1 MELGLGLPQTGHF
14 ATPAALRT
22 VAVAAEAAGYAS
34 LWAFDR
40 LLAPLAP
47 RSHYPASPD
56 GSLPPEQ
63 QTMMDPIVALTAAAA
78 LTERIR
84 IGTNVLIAPL
94 YSPLMLART
103 AATLDQI
110 SDGRF
115 TLGLGIGW
123 SIDEYAAAGVEQRGL
138 GTRLEEILE
147 TMARIW
153 RDDVVETETTKEQI
167 APCTIGFKPLE
178 RRVPVLLAAYT
189 PAGLERIARRADG
202 WTPTGIPA
210 SAVASMWAGVQ
221 QMAER
226 YGRDPQ
232 SLRLVMRANIKLV
245 DEDLGT
251 DRPEF
256 VGTLAQVRDDVHRAR
271 EAGADELI
279 LELQGATS
287 TPEEMLEIAAELAD
301 GVPALV

>member
-14 ATPAALRT
+14 ADPAALRA
-22 VAVAAEAAGYAS
+22 VAVAAEEAGYAS

-40 LLAPLAP
+40 LLSPLTP
-47 RSHYPASPD
+47 RSAYPASDD

-63 QTMMDPIVALTAAAA
+63 QTMMDPIVALTAAAS

-94 YSPLMLART
+94 YSPLVLART
-103 AATLDQI
+103 AATLDRM
-110 SDGRF
+110 SNGRF

-123 SIDEYAAAGVEQRGL
+123 SADEYAAAGVEQRHL

-153 RDDVVETETTKEQI
+153 RDDVVEMETTKELI
-167 APCTIGFKPLE
+167 APCTIGFKPLGS
-178 RRVPVLLAAYT
+178 RVPILLAAFT
-189 PAGLERIARRADG
+189 PAGLERVARRADG

-210 SAVASMWAGVQ
+210 AAVAQMWAGVRQ
-221 QMAER
+221 TAER

-232 SLRLVMRANIKLV
+232 ALRLVMRANIKLV
-245 DEDLGT
+245 DEDLGAS
-251 DRPEF
+251 RPEF
-256 VGTLAQVRDDVHRAR
+256 VGTLAQVRDDVRRAE

-287 TPEEMLEIAAELAD
+287 TPSEMLDVAAFLAD
-301 GVPALV
+301 DVLAPV